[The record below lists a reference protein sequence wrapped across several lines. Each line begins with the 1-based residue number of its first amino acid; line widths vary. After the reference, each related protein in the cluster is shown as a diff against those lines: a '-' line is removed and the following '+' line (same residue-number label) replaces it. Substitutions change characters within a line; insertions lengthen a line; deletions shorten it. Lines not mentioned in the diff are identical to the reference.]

1 MKDYVFCAHA
11 AAKTISLYPGTLM
24 KEDHRPIPP
33 DLKQEEDYPLNWELI
48 DTIMTILALGTI
60 MALGFVLGRVTA

>member
-1 MKDYVFCAHA
+1 MKDQ
-11 AAKTISLYPGTLM
+11 
-24 KEDHRPIPP
+24 DRPIPL

-60 MALGFVLGRVTA
+60 MALGFFFGRLSA

>member
-1 MKDYVFCAHA
+1 
-11 AAKTISLYPGTLM
+11 M

-33 DLKQEEDYPLNWELI
+33 DLKQEEDYPLNWEAI
-48 DTIMTILALGTI
+48 DTVMTILALGTI

>member
-1 MKDYVFCAHA
+1 MKDQ
-11 AAKTISLYPGTLM
+11 
-24 KEDHRPIPP
+24 DRPIPL

>member
-1 MKDYVFCAHA
+1 MKDQ
-11 AAKTISLYPGTLM
+11 
-24 KEDHRPIPP
+24 DRPIPL

-48 DTIMTILALGTI
+48 DTIMTILALATI

>member
-1 MKDYVFCAHA
+1 MTDQ
-11 AAKTISLYPGTLM
+11 
-24 KEDHRPIPP
+24 DRPIPL

-60 MALGFVLGRVTA
+60 MALGFFLGRLSA